1 MLLILAKFF
10 KIQAEV
16 PALLH
21 VCQQSRALAQ
31 SIYVDVGQRG
41 LFDSARDKLLIFENG
56 YGLIMLW
63 CEEHNQSTTSE
74 WSHVRHVV
82 YFAHEIHPRHLR
94 VHIAYLWGLFVR
106 QQAGKF
112 VETISIVTHCKL
124 SEKVWDS
131 LEQAWKD
138 EGRSEIR
145 LIQANGTDIGRQA
158 EQCLDGGGCG
168 SCSRYPL
175 LD

>member
-1 MLLILAKFF
+1 MIHKAYSKMLLILAKFF

-106 QQAGKF
+106 NKQVNLWRQYQ
-112 VETISIVTHCKL
+112 L
-124 SEKVWDS
+124 SPTVSSRRKYGTLWSKHGRTKVD
-131 LEQAWKD
+131 LRFD
-138 EGRSEIR
+138 
-145 LIQANGTDIGRQA
+145 
-158 EQCLDGGGCG
+158 
-168 SCSRYPL
+168 
-175 LD
+175 